1 MPITIIGSERSPFV
15 RICRMFM
22 IQQNIPF
29 DFEIL
34 DFVNDEQDA
43 KTLAT
48 KTPINKVP
56 ILIDGDQKIF
66 DSRVIM
72 NYLSEKCGIPKRSV
86 GEENLISVIYSCMD
100 TSVILFLMKRD
111 GYDLQKSGFFL
122 SRQLSRI
129 PNNLGYLLP
138 WVKTL
143 SPENS
148 SDWNYASMSL
158 YSYLYWANARQIL
171 NLGDYP
177 EFQHFVTLF
186 SGAAGVKEN

>member
-1 MPITIIGSERSPFV
+1 
-15 RICRMFM
+15 M
-22 IQQNIPF
+22 IQQNISF
-29 DFEIL
+29 DFEVL

-43 KTLAT
+43 NTLAK

-56 ILIDGDQKIF
+56 VLIDNGQKIF

-72 NYLSEKCGIPKRSV
+72 NYLSEKCGFPKRTID
-86 GEENLISVIYSCMD
+86 EENLISVIYSCMD

-111 GYDLQKSGFFL
+111 GYDLQKPGFFL

-129 PNNLGYLLP
+129 PSNLEFLLP
-138 WVKTL
+138 WVKKL

-158 YSYLYWANARQIL
+158 YSYLYWANARQVL

-177 EFQHFVTLF
+177 ELQNFVTLF
-186 SGAAGVKEN
+186 SGAVGVKETSF